1 MKLTIEPTPH
11 FFMVDQ
17 VMVRMWQ
24 GTTDSGS
31 EIVALVTAVA
41 SRGEVPELATQLV
54 SIPPP
59 DAEAA
64 SRWAAEITRQASD
77 PKP

>member
-1 MKLTIEPTPH
+1 MRLTIEPTPH
-11 FFMVDQ
+11 FFMLDG

-24 GTTDSGS
+24 GTNESGA

-41 SRGEVPELATQLV
+41 GRGEVPELAAQLV

-59 DAEAA
+59 DGEMAQA
-64 SRWAAEITRQASD
+64 WAAEVMRRA
-77 PKP
+77 

>member
-11 FFMVDQ
+11 FFMLDQ

-24 GTTDSGS
+24 GTTESGA

-41 SRGEVPELATQLV
+41 SKTDAPELASQLV

-64 SRWAAEITRQASD
+64 SRWAAEIERKASNA
-77 PKP
+77 KP